1 MTYAPAFLTY
11 ALIPTRKSFLLS
23 YTFLL
28 FAKWNSRIITK
39 RLSKTNVTSE
49 IEK

>member
-11 ALIPTRKSFLLS
+11 ALIPTRKS
-23 YTFLL
+23 FLL